1 MHTQKVDIKGQTVRK
16 LDWKQ
21 ADGPDRFYY
30 LSRPWF
36 DTCTGEYG
44 TGGRALVEVCTGM
57 RMAGI
62 TRVSR
67 EIRRN
72 GDRCC
77 WMELGAAEIPHG
89 RFRNFADDKHL
100 GTSVRILGRS

>member
-1 MHTQKVDIKGQTVRK
+1 MNGLVGGPLLVGSLGPLPPLNPALVR
-16 LDWKQ
+16 Q
-21 ADGPDRFYY
+21 
-30 LSRPWF
+30 
-36 DTCTGEYG
+36 CTGENG

-67 EIRRN
+67 KIRRN

-100 GTSVRILGRS
+100 GASVRILGRSYIVP